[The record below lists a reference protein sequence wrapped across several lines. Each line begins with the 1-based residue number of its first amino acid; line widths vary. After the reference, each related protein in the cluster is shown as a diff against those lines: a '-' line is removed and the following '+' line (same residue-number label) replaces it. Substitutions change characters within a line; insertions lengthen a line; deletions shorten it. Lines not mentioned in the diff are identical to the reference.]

1 MVKSELVQK
10 LTTRSPHLYQCDLER
25 VVNVVLDKIVS
36 ALKSGDRVELR
47 GFGAFTTKERTA
59 HTGRTPHTRTAVT
72 VALAILMF
80 FISIGHQL
88 LNALHIPMASFQ
100 LAGSLMLL
108 IFRLQMTL
116 EKVSETV
123 PMNETR
129 HSFLQRAISPLATTC
144 IAGSGWI
151 MTVIMLTD
159 NVERSFAEIRQTV
172 LVLCICFSILLAAL
186 SLVGSISRFLGR
198 RGIEVISRVFG
209 LILTSIAVTNI
220 IIAIMISF
228 GLN

>member
-1 MVKSELVQK
+1 MFPSSFIYEIV
-10 LTTRSPHLYQCDLER
+10 TLY
-25 VVNVVLDKIVS
+25 VVLDPVAAIPIFLAATAGLDQRQRFKIAVY
-36 ALKSGDRVELR
+36 
-47 GFGAFTTKERTA
+47 
-59 HTGRTPHTRTAVT
+59 AVT
-72 VALAILMF
+72 VAFVIFMF
-80 FISIGHQL
+80 FITIGHQL